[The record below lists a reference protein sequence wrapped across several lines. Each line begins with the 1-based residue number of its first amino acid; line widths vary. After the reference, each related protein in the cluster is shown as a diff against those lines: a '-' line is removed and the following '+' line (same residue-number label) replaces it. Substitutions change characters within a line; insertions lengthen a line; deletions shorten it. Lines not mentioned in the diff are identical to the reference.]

1 MNKNIGTDWNEY
13 SRALKFTIEEQKMID
28 IEYQII
34 KSTIELREQNK
45 LSQRMLSELTGIK
58 QPAIAKIEGHK
69 NSPQLNTLLKL
80 LTPLGYTLEIVPIS
94 KKSL

>member
-1 MNKNIGTDWNEY
+1 MNKNIGTDWEEY
-13 SRALKFTIEEQKMID
+13 SKVLKFTEEEQKMID
-28 IEYQII
+28 LEYEII
-34 KSTIELREQNK
+34 KYTIELRTKNN
-45 LSQRMLSELTGIK
+45 LTQRMLSKVTGIK

>member
-1 MNKNIGTDWNEY
+1 MNKNIGTDWEEY
-13 SRALKFTIEEQKMID
+13 SKAIKFTEEEQRMID
-28 IEYQII
+28 LEYEII
-34 KSTIELREQNK
+34 KYTIELRTKNN
-45 LSQRMLSELTGIK
+45 LTQRMLSKVTGIK

-80 LTPLGYTLEIVPIS
+80 LTPLGYTLEIVPIN